1 MMKQRKVVITAP
13 IRLDMYKAGLLCR
26 EAMKFKAELALKS
39 DGINANAK
47 SMLSILGSRAL
58 AGESVTVVAHGGEDE
73 EKAVNTI
80 AALIRNGLR
89 EG

>member
-1 MMKQRKVVITAP
+1 MMKQKKVVITAP
-13 IRLDMYKAGLLCR
+13 IRLDMDKAGLLCR
-26 EAMKFKAELALKS
+26 EAMRYKAELALKS

-58 AGESVTVVAHGGEDE
+58 AGDSVTVVAHGGEDE
-73 EKAVNTI
+73 EQAVKAI
-80 AALIRNGLR
+80 AALIKNGLR